1 MTMTRIGAFVLVAGV
16 ALSGMAGTAR
26 AADLKAEEA
35 SLMKRDAEWSAVAYE
50 AKDLEKILSFWAD
63 DAVVIPSGG
72 PVADGKAAIRAFVQ
86 GALAIPGFKIR
97 WTTTKA
103 TLSPD
108 GKFAYLQS
116 TTQTTVNGPDGKP
129 QTMDSRATTVWRKDP
144 DGLWRCVLDTWNEAT
159 PAAAAQ

>member
-1 MTMTRIGAFVLVAGV
+1 MTQMGEIVLAASM
-16 ALSGMAGTAR
+16 ALAGTAQ
-26 AADLKAEEA
+26 AADLKVEETA
-35 SLMKRDAEWSAVAYE
+35 LMKRDAEWSAVAYE

-103 TLSPD
+103 TLSSD
-108 GKFAYLQS
+108 GKLAYLRS
-116 TTQTTVNGPDGKP
+116 TTETTVNGADGKP
-129 QTMDSRATTVWRKDP
+129 QTMESRATTVWRKDA
-144 DGLWRCVLDTWNEAT
+144 DGLWRCVLDTWNEAA
-159 PAAAAQ
+159 PAGGAH

>member
-1 MTMTRIGAFVLVAGV
+1 MSRIGAVVLAVSV
-16 ALSGMAGTAR
+16 ALSGTACS
-26 AADLKAEEA
+26 ADLKAEEA
-35 SLMKRDAEWSAVAYE
+35 ALMRRDAEWSAVAYE

-97 WTTTKA
+97 WRTTKA

-108 GKFAYLQS
+108 GKLAYLRS
-116 TTQTTVNGPDGKP
+116 TTETTVNGPDGKP
-129 QTMDSRATTVWRKDP
+129 QTMESRGTTVWRKDA
-144 DGLWRCVLDTWNEAT
+144 DGLWRCVLDTWN
-159 PAAAAQ
+159 

>member
-1 MTMTRIGAFVLVAGV
+1 MTQMAAIVLAASM
-16 ALSGMAGTAR
+16 ALAGTAR
-26 AADLKAEEA
+26 GADLKAEEA

-72 PVADGKAAIRAFVQ
+72 PVADGKAKVRAFVQ

-116 TTQTTVNGPDGKP
+116 TTETTVNGPDGKP
-129 QTMDSRATTVWRKDP
+129 QSMDSRATTVWRKDP

-159 PAAAAQ
+159 PAGAAQ

>member
-1 MTMTRIGAFVLVAGV
+1 MTMTRSGWMMLAASLVAPGY
-16 ALSGMAGTAR
+16 AW

-35 SLMKRDAEWSAVAYE
+35 SLMKRDAEWSAVAHE

-97 WTTTKA
+97 WKTTKA

-108 GKFAYLQS
+108 GKLAYLQS
-116 TTQTTVNGPDGKP
+116 TTETTVNGPDGTP
-129 QTMDSRATTVWRKDP
+129 QTMESRGATVWRKDA
-144 DGLWRCVLDTWNEAT
+144 DGLWRCVLDIWNEAA
-159 PAAAAQ
+159 PAGAAH

>member
-1 MTMTRIGAFVLVAGV
+1 MTMTRIGTFVLVASV
-16 ALSGMAGTAR
+16 ALAGTAR
-26 AADLKAEEA
+26 GADLKAEEA

-50 AKDLEKILSFWAD
+50 AKDLEKILSFWTD

-116 TTQTTVNGPDGKP
+116 TTETTVNGQDGKP

-159 PAAAAQ
+159 PAGAAQ

>member
-1 MTMTRIGAFVLVAGV
+1 MTRIAAFVLVAGV
-16 ALSGMAGTAR
+16 ALTGMAGTAR

-116 TTQTTVNGPDGKP
+116 TTETTVNGPDGKP
-129 QTMDSRATTVWRKDP
+129 QSMDSRATTVWRKDP

-159 PAAAAQ
+159 PAGAAQ

>member
-1 MTMTRIGAFVLVAGV
+1 MTRIAAFVLVAGV
-16 ALSGMAGTAR
+16 ALTGMAGTAR
-26 AADLKAEEA
+26 GADLKAEEA

-97 WTTTKA
+97 WTTAKA

-116 TTQTTVNGPDGKP
+116 TTETTVNGQDGKP

-159 PAAAAQ
+159 PAGAAQ